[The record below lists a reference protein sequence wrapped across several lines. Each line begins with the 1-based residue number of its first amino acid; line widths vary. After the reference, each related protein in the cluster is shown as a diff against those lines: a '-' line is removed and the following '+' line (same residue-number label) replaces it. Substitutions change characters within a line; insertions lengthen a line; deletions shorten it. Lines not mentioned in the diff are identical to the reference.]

1 MYGSCQRSA
10 GITPRY
16 ASAAALTISRIAGR
30 SSSRQGRIVLT
41 ARYCTAMTTT
51 ATDLE
56 RRAAEL
62 DAADPLRA
70 LGERFV
76 ASDVAAYLDGNSLGR
91 PPRDAPAR
99 IERFVREAWGG
110 RLIRGWDEGWLEWPE
125 VVGDRLGG
133 IALGAAPG
141 QVLVADSTSVM
152 LYKLARAA
160 VAARSGRR
168 EIVLDVN
175 DFPTDRYVLEGIA
188 DECGLEL
195 RFLDTPVD
203 AGATPELV
211 AAAVGPTTALVAF
224 SHVNYRSAHVADA
237 GAITRIAHGAG
248 ALVLWDLSHAAGV
261 VEVALDDWGADL
273 AVGCTYKYLN
283 AGPGS
288 PAFGYVRAEHQA
300 ALQQP
305 VQGWLGR
312 RDPFTMGPGYEP
324 ADGLRRF
331 VSGTPP
337 ILAMVP
343 LACSLDVLEGAGL
356 AAVRAKSIALGDYAI
371 ELTDTLL
378 APHGVT
384 VASARDG
391 ARRGGHVTL
400 RHDAFRS
407 LLEGLWHDGV
417 IADFREPDC
426 LRIGLSPLQTT
437 FAEVHRGLSALADR
451 VASATR

>member
-76 ASDVAAYLDGNSLGR
+76 ATDVAAYLDGNSLGR

-125 VVGDRLGG
+125 VVGDRLGRV
-133 IALGAAPG
+133 ALGAAPG

-160 VAARSGRR
+160 VAARPDRR
-168 EIVLDVN
+168 EIVLDAN

-188 DECGLEL
+188 AERGLEL
-195 RFLDTPVD
+195 RFLETPLD
-203 AGATPELV
+203 GGATAEQV
-211 AAAVGPTTALVAF
+211 AAVAGPATALVAL
-224 SHVNYRSAHVADA
+224 SHVNYRSACIADA
-237 GAITRIAHGAG
+237 AAISAVAHAAG
-248 ALVLWDLSHAAGV
+248 AFVLWDLSHAAGV

-283 AGPGS
+283 GGPGS
-288 PAFGYVRAEHQA
+288 PAFAYVRAAHHA
-300 ALQQP
+300 ALRQP
-305 VQGWLGR
+305 VQGWIGR

-324 ADGLRRF
+324 AEGLRRF
-331 VSGTPP
+331 LSGTPP
-337 ILAMVP
+337 VLAMVP
-343 LACSLDVLEGAGL
+343 LACSLDVIEAAGI
-356 AAVRAKSIALGDYAI
+356 AAIRTKSIALGDYAI
-371 ELTDTLL
+371 ELADALL
-378 APHGVT
+378 APHGVRL
-384 VASARDG
+384 ASPREG

-400 RHDAFRS
+400 RHGAFRAMVD
-407 LLEGLWHDGV
+407 GLWRDGV
-417 IADFREPDC
+417 LVDFREPDC
-426 LRIGLSPLQTT
+426 LRAGLSPLTTT
-437 FAEVHRGLSALADR
+437 FAEVHRGFAALAAR
-451 VASATR
+451 LAGAER

>member
-1 MYGSCQRSA
+1 M
-10 GITPRY
+10 
-16 ASAAALTISRIAGR
+16 
-30 SSSRQGRIVLT
+30 T
-41 ARYCTAMTTT
+41 AT

-62 DAADPLRA
+62 DAADPLREMRA
-70 LGERFV
+70 RFV
-76 ASDVAAYLDGNSLGR
+76 GTDLAAYLDGNSLGR
-91 PPRDAPAR
+91 PARDAPAR
-99 IERFVREAWGG
+99 MERFVRETWGG

-125 VVGDRLGG
+125 VVGDRLGR

-141 QVLVADSTSVM
+141 QVLVADSTSVL

-160 VAARSGRR
+160 VAARPGRG

-188 DECGLEL
+188 AESGREL
-195 RFLDTPVD
+195 RFLETAIDG
-203 AGATPELV
+203 GATPELV
-211 AAAVGPTTALVAF
+211 AAAAGPATALVAL
-224 SHVNYRSAHVADA
+224 SHVNYRSAHIADA
-237 GAITRIAHGAG
+237 AAITRIAHDAG

-261 VEVALDDWGADL
+261 VEVALDEWGADL

-288 PAFGYVRAEHQA
+288 PAFGYVRADHQGM
-300 ALQQP
+300 LRQP

-343 LACSLDVLEGAGL
+343 LDCSLDILEEAGL
-356 AAVRAKSIALGDYAI
+356 AAVRAKSIALGDFTL
-371 ELTDTLL
+371 ELSDALL

-384 VASARDG
+384 LASPRDG

-400 RHDAFRS
+400 RHDAFRG
-407 LLEGLWHDGV
+407 LLEPLWRDGV

-426 LRIGLSPLQTT
+426 LRVGLSPLQTS
-437 FAEVHRGLSALADR
+437 FAEVYRGMSGLAGR
-451 VASATR
+451 LAGATR